1 MPWGEIMA
9 KNMNKYKNKTQK
21 NDINQYIYEYRNK
34 YTDNKKVLDGL
45 YIMLDETKKG
55 IQTKYTEDIILGA
68 IERKK
73 QEQEQI
79 VKYLRK
85 NINTKYRKK
94 TLAKYKDNTPKKEK
108 QPTTTEIVKTSK
120 IGVYIKNPIIN
131 DKEIIIE
138 TNIVNKY
145 VSDIVETKIEPKAKS
160 RNVAT
165 VLDSLRA
172 RRNKIKEFTGAK
184 VVFDGVY
191 KIIYEGQTI
200 FSEPID
206 DVLLDYNYSESNAK
220 NNINIIRMLERF
232 DEKNNSNLCNKYR
245 NGELKVY
252 YDLLQ
257 YARVQDDKSIT
268 KQITKIAKK
277 EAKNNNNVT
286 VYRENKFNKF
296 KIGVSAIAAAALVA
310 LGSFSLANKLG
321 KNKTVANS
329 RNASIEYM
337 ADNDVE
343 ELSTV
348 SNTSEA
354 ITEATTQ
361 MTTESTTEI
370 TTEAIAEAITEAAET
385 KVEPVIEVKE
395 EVESQ
400 PIIEENNEFDLKI
413 GDTLSLG
420 DVDLYYTSTDE
431 VAVGNASYLD
441 GYTLQVSLFS
451 VVYKGECIAVISDS
465 SKTSAELEKEY
476 KEKYGDDIEIK
487 VNGAAIN
494 PEGNVYANYLGWIDE
509 SVTIGQGILIVVI
522 QLAVAFFIWFLFMR
536 YYRAEAKKMNDRIQ
550 AMK

>member
-94 TLAKYKDNTPKKEK
+94 TLAKYKDNTPKEEK

-120 IGVYIKNPIIN
+120 IGNYIKNPIIN

-172 RRNKIKEFTGAK
+172 RKNKIKEFTGAK

-277 EAKNNNNVT
+277 EAKKNNNVT
-286 VYRENKFNKF
+286 VYKENRFNKF
-296 KIGVSAIAAAALVA
+296 KVGVSAIAAAALVA
-310 LGSFSLANKLG
+310 LGSFGLANKFG

-361 MTTESTTEI
+361 MTTEATTEI

-395 EVESQ
+395 EVNSQ
-400 PIIEENNEFDLKI
+400 PTVEENNEFDLKI

-494 PEGNVYANYLGWIDE
+494 PEGNVYANYLGWTDE
-509 SVTIGQGILIVVI
+509 SELQQKCKVL
-522 QLAVAFFIWFLFMR
+522 
-536 YYRAEAKKMNDRIQ
+536 K
-550 AMK
+550 